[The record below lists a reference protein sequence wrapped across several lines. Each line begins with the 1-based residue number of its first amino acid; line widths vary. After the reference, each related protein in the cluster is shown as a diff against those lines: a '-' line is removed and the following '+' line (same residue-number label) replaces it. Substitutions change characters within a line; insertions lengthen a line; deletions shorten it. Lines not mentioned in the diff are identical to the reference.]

1 MEGTARPDYKRCVA
15 ISTQAAISEMIAP
28 GALVMLTPVV
38 VGALFGTQCLAGVLA
53 GSLVS
58 GVQLAVSMSN
68 TGGAWDNAKKYIEV
82 RVSSQ
87 GLPHAHAAYTHRCRP
102 SMCCEVACAR
112 GGGSESRWR
121 APQLLSFLTPTALL
135 VLVAM

>member
-38 VGALFGTQCLAGVLA
+38 VGSLFGTQCLAGVLA

-82 RVSSQ
+82 RAAQPGPAACQTPRTQIASGYDLPYCVEEPASRGLCASS
-87 GLPHAHAAYTHRCRP
+87 GGEAPTKHFPGHR
-102 SMCCEVACAR
+102 
-112 GGGSESRWR
+112 
-121 APQLLSFLTPTALL
+121 SFL
-135 VLVAM
+135 